1 MTIALDIDNDGQ
13 PSTDWDNSQN
23 WTTIK
28 QFMTNFAGYELWIV
42 ESKNHNR
49 DKTKDSGTREARPK
63 FHAYF
68 PLPQECTDANR
79 YQQMIQT
86 IVQSYCRPD
95 GVSRFDTNATDLA
108 RIYTGDYPQLG
119 YQVTEDRV
127 YYQSGK
133 PVVDYVKQ
141 QSVVEVDNPQ
151 TVNPDSPTLSRFQVT
166 SYQQGWRYQNLISK
180 LGFEDIFE
188 GVAKGNV
195 TGNNWM
201 RTFCP
206 LHGEVQGSSNPS
218 LNINLDTYQWKCWSG
233 CSQGEV
239 QDAIE
244 FIAKTQHKSEVEI
257 VEELC
262 QNLGIRNKDVTL
274 SHTADGSEYDAKV
287 LWQLQQLNRKYAV
300 LKQGSKVGIMYTD
313 YDNLEQTSVPRL
325 GMRPSD
331 FKLLETK
338 SVRHQNRKTK
348 LANLWLEWE
357 DRRTYQGLI
366 FDPSGKDNPN
376 HKDKWNLWHDWSTAT
391 PESNWQGDPNRSGFI
406 KQLNLELYQQMK
418 GLTDE
423 ELEQKCGH
431 YLRLIRRVIC
441 GNQKKRVGYDDN
453 GQPQYQPDEEKV
465 DQLYHWILNW
475 IADAFQYPAK
485 HARVCGI
492 VLRSKEGT
500 GKGKFVN
507 DTLGKLF
514 RPHYFHLTGDTDK
527 LTGKFNAWVRDNL
540 LIFSDE
546 AVWGGNR
553 KEVGKMKSLITERE
567 RAVEQKFVDAIQY
580 ANHSRVICASNDSW
594 VVHLTESDRRW
605 QFIDVSEEFATENVR
620 TQEQIDAKNQF
631 FQSIDDEWNNGG
643 RESFFELMMR
653 REVDNYDFPKQR
665 VITETYYEQL
675 RESDPM
681 VGWFEQCI
689 GQGKIS
695 RLYELTTGTP
705 IQLQEDGTE
714 IKQTEYVYNSF
725 KDYLKQT
732 HQTRRWSGD
741 FKEFS
746 KRLKK
751 LLNSGT
757 DLGDGFSSRRKW
769 EADKSSKT
777 VWMLEPLSTLKE
789 IYNQKAGG
797 GDVLFPVDN

>member
-1 MTIALDIDNDGQ
+1 
-13 PSTDWDNSQN
+13 
-23 WTTIK
+23 
-28 QFMTNFAGYELWIV
+28 
-42 ESKNHNR
+42 
-49 DKTKDSGTREARPK
+49 
-63 FHAYF
+63 
-68 PLPQECTDANR
+68 
-79 YQQMIQT
+79 
-86 IVQSYCRPD
+86 
-95 GVSRFDTNATDLA
+95 
-108 RIYTGDYPQLG
+108 
-119 YQVTEDRV
+119 
-127 YYQSGK
+127 
-133 PVVDYVKQ
+133 
-141 QSVVEVDNPQ
+141 
-151 TVNPDSPTLSRFQVT
+151 
-166 SYQQGWRYQNLISK
+166 
-180 LGFEDIFE
+180 
-188 GVAKGNV
+188 
-195 TGNNWM
+195 
-201 RTFCP
+201 
-206 LHGEVQGSSNPS
+206 
-218 LNINLDTYQWKCWSG
+218 
-233 CSQGEV
+233 
-239 QDAIE
+239 
-244 FIAKTQHKSEVEI
+244 
-257 VEELC
+257 
-262 QNLGIRNKDVTL
+262 
-274 SHTADGSEYDAKV
+274 
-287 LWQLQQLNRKYAV
+287 
-300 LKQGSKVGIMYTD
+300 
-313 YDNLEQTSVPRL
+313 
-325 GMRPSD
+325 MRPSD

-418 GLTDE
+418 DLTDE
-423 ELEQKCGH
+423 ELEQKCSH
-431 YLRLIRRVIC
+431 YLQLIRRVIC

-453 GQPQYQPDEEKV
+453 GQPQYQPDEEKL

-580 ANHSRVICASNDSW
+580 ANHSRVICASNASW
-594 VVHLTESDRRW
+594 VVHLNESDRRW

-620 TQEQIDAKNQF
+620 TQEQIDTKNQF